1 MVHSLK
7 SLGLVRMPRKPLPPQ
22 KRKNKPVQVMLTQEE
37 HSAFDA
43 WCSQEGVTMSDFI
56 RDAIT
61 QPIRNGRKLLDQ
73 N

>member
-1 MVHSLK
+1 
-7 SLGLVRMPRKPLPPQ
+7 
-22 KRKNKPVQVMLTQEE
+22 MLTQEE